1 MSLWSKMP
9 AGCSLRPLARR
20 QPTIQLRAMTKPI
33 TEAEARG
40 SSTRPPHRRLRMV
53 LLILGAV
60 VSVVSWTAVLFYN
73 GCVG

>member
-1 MSLWSKMP
+1 
-9 AGCSLRPLARR
+9 
-20 QPTIQLRAMTKPI
+20 MTKPI

>member
-1 MSLWSKMP
+1 
-9 AGCSLRPLARR
+9 
-20 QPTIQLRAMTKPI
+20 MTKPI
-33 TEAEARG
+33 TEAEAPG
-40 SSTRPPHRRLRMV
+40 SSTRPPHRRLRMF